1 MKIVAWLIGATF
13 MQFVDG
19 ITSTGTG
26 FTDSVGPVSFLA
38 LLSILIMLIT
48 QAAHRCFGLI
58 TYLPENVMRW
68 VGGQG
73 MQLGESQD
81 SSAIQGGMS
90 KGTGSIAQGAGGA
103 ASSSAGALGK
113 RSAEKAS
120 SDQKDEHKKADDLST
135 SNSKSAGS
143 FEEKNLS

>member
-1 MKIVAWLIGATF
+1 

-19 ITSTGTG
+19 ISNEGTG
-26 FTDSVGPVSFLA
+26 MFGNAVGPVTVIA
-38 LLSILIMLIT
+38 LVSILVMLVT
-48 QAAHRCFGLI
+48 QAANRCFGLI

-113 RSAEKAS
+113 GSAEKAT
-120 SDQKDEHKKADDLST
+120 SDQNDAHKEEQKKGELDSADSKAKAYSIYD
-135 SNSKSAGS
+135 
-143 FEEKNLS
+143 